1 MGIRSMGI
9 SVLENELTA
18 EQKTK
23 EKKMKEQ
30 KTKEQKSADKRVSEK
45 AVSEETV
52 SRKTTPKKK
61 ASAKKASEKTVSEKA
76 VSEKTAAKKKA
87 TAKKKESRQEEKA
100 LQENA
105 VKKASSGTAGGR
117 KTAGGERVNTE
128 NIDEEDFKA
137 RSDRRD
143 AERARRREE
152 RLKKVRRQ
160 KIIMAVSAG
169 VIVVSVIILAV
180 IFLSPA
186 KYLYYMSKG
195 DRYLAQADYVSAVE
209 AYEKALACDDA
220 SAGAYHGAAD
230 ALTAQEKISEAES
243 VVYTGWQ
250 KTQDENLL
258 HYYCTLVLN
267 EAVEQINAK
276 NCTLDT
282 VDKCI
287 QALEADAD
295 SEDALSLMHTC
306 YERLFAVSEEDEIC
320 TLFYDEDVEQDTCE
334 YSAYEELLRRIFAVY
349 QEAPSEELKA
359 VLAQYAVIDMPQV
372 RISMTHTDQYADL
385 LTEINGVIADAQITE
400 TLACLAKAEEVE
412 DYFARAFAEFEQG
425 NYAYA
430 RELIAENAYQ
440 QIRDQFINENSGYWK
455 GSVYI
460 PVSKEQLVLNREE
473 GNITFSFLGYED
485 YVNPKGIITVWGSK
499 QEDDGVQRSVI
510 SYEPASESGEA
521 FPHTEYTIQYLYSN
535 VKINGEYVPQMN
547 YRFDTK
553 ITTEEGTT
561 TNAVGDW
568 GGEHEFEIDY

>member
-1 MGIRSMGI
+1 MGI

-18 EQKTK
+18 EQKTKEQKTK

-45 AVSEETV
+45 AASEKKASEETV

-61 ASAKKASEKTVSEKA
+61 ASAKKAS
-76 VSEKTAAKKKA
+76 
-87 TAKKKESRQEEKA
+87 
-100 LQENA
+100 
-105 VKKASSGTAGGR
+105 SGTAGGR
-117 KTAGGERVNTE
+117 KTAGRERINTA
-128 NIDEEDFKA
+128 NTDEEDFKA

-169 VIVVSVIILAV
+169 VIVASVIILAV

-186 KYLYYMSKG
+186 KYFYYMSKG
-195 DRYLAQADYVSAVE
+195 DRYLAQTDYVPAVE

-334 YSAYEELLRRIFAVY
+334 YSAYEEQLHRIFAVY

-385 LTEINGVIADAQITE
+385 LTEINGVIADAQISE

-412 DYFARAFAEFEQG
+412 GYFARAFAEFEQG

-430 RELIAENAYQ
+430 RELIAEDAYQ

-510 SYEPASESGEA
+510 SYEPASESGEE

>member
-1 MGIRSMGI
+1 MGI

-18 EQKTK
+18 EQKTKEQKTK

-45 AVSEETV
+45 AASEKKASEETV

-61 ASAKKASEKTVSEKA
+61 ASAKKAS
-76 VSEKTAAKKKA
+76 
-87 TAKKKESRQEEKA
+87 
-100 LQENA
+100 
-105 VKKASSGTAGGR
+105 SGAAGGR
-117 KTAGGERVNTE
+117 KTAGRERVNTA
-128 NIDEEDFKA
+128 NTDEEDFKA

-169 VIVVSVIILAV
+169 VIVASVIILAV

-186 KYLYYMSKG
+186 KYFYYMSKG
-195 DRYLAQADYVSAVE
+195 DRYLAQADYVPAVE

-385 LTEINGVIADAQITE
+385 LTEINGVIADAQISE

-430 RELIAENAYQ
+430 RELIAEDAYQ

-510 SYEPASESGEA
+510 SYEPASESGEE